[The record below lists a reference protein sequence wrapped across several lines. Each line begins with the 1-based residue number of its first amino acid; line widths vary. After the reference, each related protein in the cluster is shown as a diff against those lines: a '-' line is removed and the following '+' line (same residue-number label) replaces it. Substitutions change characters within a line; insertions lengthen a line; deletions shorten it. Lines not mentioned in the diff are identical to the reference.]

1 MKIVYSC
8 LTIAVFL
15 FVGSGCGEKS
25 AEELYRDA
33 QKAAADSSTYAK
45 SEKLF
50 QKLLAKYPED
60 QRCDDALFALAQI
73 AVNRGQAEEA
83 VAEYEQLLDQH
94 PQSDMCYKAQFM
106 IGFIYS
112 EMLND
117 YPKASSAYQKV
128 IESYPD
134 CDLVDSAKWMIANM
148 GKGLEEAGAFDSEKT
163 KEGTQ

>member
-8 LTIAVFL
+8 LAIAVFL
-15 FVGSGCGEKS
+15 FLGSGCVEKS

-33 QKAAADSSTYAK
+33 QKAVGDSSTHAK
-45 SEKLF
+45 AEKLF
-50 QKLLAKYPED
+50 QKILTKHPED

-73 AVNRGQAEEA
+73 AVNRDQGEEA
-83 VAEYEQLLDQH
+83 VEKYEQLLDQY

-112 EMLND
+112 EMLHD

-128 IESYPD
+128 IESYSD
-134 CDLVDSAKWMIANM
+134 CDLVDSAKWMIGNM
-148 GKGLEEAGAFDSEKT
+148 GKGLEEMETFGSEQEKGAK
-163 KEGTQ
+163 